1 MNKQIDAEDIL
12 SRIKI
17 TIEDTDLTEVDFV
30 IENVREDEKV
40 MYIIWRKTLKKY
52 VFILLH
58 ILYSHYTY
66 RFLYI
71 ERADKVMWEHFMNPI
86 LMENFAQ
93 VIKGFHTSDS
103 TIQTI
108 DTLLQSV
115 GIEIKLVNDS
125 EGVASNRLSH
135 LSFI

>member
-1 MNKQIDAEDIL
+1 
-12 SRIKI
+12 
-17 TIEDTDLTEVDFV
+17 
-30 IENVREDEKV
+30 
-40 MYIIWRKTLKKY
+40 
-52 VFILLH
+52 
-58 ILYSHYTY
+58 
-66 RFLYI
+66 
-71 ERADKVMWEHFMNPI
+71 MWEHFMNPI

-103 TIQTI
+103 TIQAI

-135 LSFI
+135 LSFIVIRKENPAEDSAIIRTNKA